1 MLLNIWETFS
11 PSDKKHNLLF
21 LFWKVVPESTGFSVY
36 FSICSS
42 PFLSP
47 LLSFSP
53 HILNNCN
60 CCIHFKCNYFL
71 HFSAHSNNCLLHE
84 EGTFY
89 LQNSGTWC
97 SAGGVLGLKNKSRR
111 CGTLLS
117 LKSRW
122 LMESTM
128 HWKWS
133 KYDEQ
138 QICLWSRQNYVFLTY
153 GRLESTVAS
162 NTKFPIV
169 PWVQ

>member
-1 MLLNIWETFS
+1 MKSCAWIYRILCLFS
-11 PSDKKHNLLF
+11 LSVPLHF
-21 LFWKVVPESTGFSVY
+21 L
-36 FSICSS
+36 
-42 PFLSP
+42 LSP

-138 QICLWSRQNYVFLTY
+138 QICPWSRQNYVFLTY